1 MDVDEE
7 GPAVVADA
15 VVVAIDVPQPLVT
28 VDADDADE
36 VDEDDENDAVGSGW
50 PGWAGCDGCISWS
63 SSWWTS
69 SVAAVWDVASV
80 FSFKII
86 N

>member
-1 MDVDEE
+1 MDVDAE

-36 VDEDDENDAVGSGW
+36 VDEDDAVGSGW
-50 PGWAGCDGCISWS
+50 PSWAGCDGCISSS

-69 SVAAVWDVASV
+69 SVAVV
-80 FSFKII
+80 
-86 N
+86 